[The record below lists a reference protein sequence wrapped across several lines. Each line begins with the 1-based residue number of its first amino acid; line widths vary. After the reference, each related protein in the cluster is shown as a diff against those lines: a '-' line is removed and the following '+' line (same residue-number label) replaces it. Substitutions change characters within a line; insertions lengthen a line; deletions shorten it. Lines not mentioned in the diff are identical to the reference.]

1 MLEPDTGVSLPAV
14 DFALSAEQE
23 GLRDAVTSTLR
34 AEAPM
39 SYVRRM
45 IDDERGFTDE
55 LWAKLAD
62 LGWLGLLVPEA
73 HGGLGLGLVDLVV
86 VQEEMG
92 KALFP
97 GPYLSS
103 AVMATS
109 AAVALGATDLLPA
122 LATGEARGTLAVE
135 ELGQGDPLGD
145 LTTTATPSGDG
156 WGRAPASLT
165 AVCGMRA
172 GAWTV
177 TRIRRRWPW
186 HANSGAA

>member
-1 MLEPDTGVSLPAV
+1 MDFTFSPEQDALREAV
-14 DFALSAEQE
+14 RA
-23 GLRDAVTSTLR
+23 TLA
-34 AEAPM
+34 AEAP
-39 SYVRRM
+39 SAYVRRM
-45 IDDERGFTDE
+45 IDDDAGVSPE
-55 LWAKLAD
+55 LWSKLAP

-92 KALFP
+92 EALFP

-145 LTTTATPSGDG
+145 LTT
-156 WGRAPASLT
+156 
-165 AVCGMRA
+165 
-172 GAWTV
+172 
-177 TRIRRRWPW
+177 
-186 HANSGAA
+186 

>member
-103 AVMATS
+103 AVMATT
-109 AAVALGATDLLPA
+109 AAMVLGATDLLP
-122 LATGEARGTLAVE
+122 GARG
-135 ELGQGDPLGD
+135 
-145 LTTTATPSGDG
+145 
-156 WGRAPASLT
+156 SL
-165 AVCGMRA
+165 
-172 GAWTV
+172 
-177 TRIRRRWPW
+177 RRC
-186 HANSGAA
+186 